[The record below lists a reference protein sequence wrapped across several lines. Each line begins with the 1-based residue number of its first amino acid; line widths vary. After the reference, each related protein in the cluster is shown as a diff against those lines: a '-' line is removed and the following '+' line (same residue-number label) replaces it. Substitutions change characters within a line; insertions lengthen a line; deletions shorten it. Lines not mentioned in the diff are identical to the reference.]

1 MEIASDNVV
10 SLSVALCVSVHVS
23 SSEEL
28 LLLLST
34 APSPGSCRSNGH
46 SDVSLRLPV
55 SAVAAFIATARN
67 SCLSRQPQL
76 LLPAQP
82 QRLSLQLNIT
92 RRSTQLFLHF
102 WTVRYHRLIYLRN
115 VTELSLVAIGGVYT
129 CIGSEFV
136 TISSFRV
143 KLAATS
149 YRVCIQANWGN
160 FKHKL

>member
-76 LLPAQP
+76 LLPARP
-82 QRLSLQLNIT
+82 AVEHYAAIDAAVSSLLNGTLS
-92 RRSTQLFLHF
+92 
-102 WTVRYHRLIYLRN
+102 
-115 VTELSLVAIGGVYT
+115 
-129 CIGSEFV
+129 
-136 TISSFRV
+136 
-143 KLAATS
+143 
-149 YRVCIQANWGN
+149 QAN
-160 FKHKL
+160 LSA